1 VRVCSGPKGTG
12 KTFQTELSFK
22 KMKAEPIIMSAGEL
36 ESEIAGN
43 PGYLIRKRY
52 RKAADMSKSRGVMS
66 CLMVNDIDAGLGRFE
81 VCACCAP
88 GAVLNAV
95 KCTMPQR
102 VRCGALAAV
111 RAGLHMGQANAECKV
126 QATQCTVNNQIV
138 CSTLMSMCDDPT
150 HVSIGEVWR
159 KEAMNIRVPVIVTGN
174 DFSTLF
180 APLIRDGRMDK
191 CALPALCKH
200 ACNRRQRQPRRYEW
214 PVLNTGANVC
224 VGTCCHSPVLLV
236 LLHIAE
242 EQLYHSS
249 QLGRHLA
256 SAQTLPAGDLDDPG
270 TQTVLQAF

>member
-1 VRVCSGPKGTG
+1 MHACVCTGPKGTG

-81 VCACCAP
+81 VCACHPP
-88 GAVLNAV
+88 GPVFNV
-95 KCTMPQR
+95 PVPQR
-102 VRCGALAAV
+102 ARWPPRTSSRPCPL
-111 RAGLHMGQANAECKV
+111 RMGQANTVCNV

-138 CSTLMSMCDDPT
+138 CATLMSMCDDPT

-191 CALPALCKH
+191 CAPPALCHH
-200 ACNRRQRQPRRYEW
+200 A
-214 PVLNTGANVC
+214 
-224 VGTCCHSPVLLV
+224 
-236 LLHIAE
+236 
-242 EQLYHSS
+242 
-249 QLGRHLA
+249 
-256 SAQTLPAGDLDDPG
+256 
-270 TQTVLQAF
+270 